1 MLESLKLFDFQSHR
15 VSKLVFSPGVNVI
28 TGQSDSGKTSLIRA
42 LRWVWSNRPSGD
54 SFLRHGEKEVIVKVK
69 TDDGHRIVRSKKPG
83 ENAYQVNGSSFTAV
97 GAGVPE
103 EVAKALNLEEIN
115 WQGQLD
121 RPGFILAEGP
131 SEVSRQLNEMA
142 GLEVIDRAFSNL
154 GKMKRRCDAS
164 YSDTKDELEKSRKIL
179 EETPDVKEARGQVD
193 KLEKLAKEWNTARD
207 IRSRV
212 GQMTAD
218 INEVLAKIRKLKKYT
233 QAEEEV
239 DNALG
244 MLEDLEHLEDR
255 KDTMEGIQADL
266 DCQRETIKELKRRLE
281 KEEKELAESWP
292 DECPLCGQ
300 SLKGRKE

>member
-1 MLESLKLFDFQSHR
+1 
-15 VSKLVFSPGVNVI
+15 
-28 TGQSDSGKTSLIRA
+28 
-42 LRWVWSNRPSGD
+42 
-54 SFLRHGEKEVIVKVK
+54 
-69 TDDGHRIVRSKKPG
+69 
-83 ENAYQVNGSSFTAV
+83 
-97 GAGVPE
+97 
-103 EVAKALNLEEIN
+103 
-115 WQGQLD
+115 
-121 RPGFILAEGP
+121 
-131 SEVSRQLNEMA
+131 
-142 GLEVIDRAFSNL
+142 
-154 GKMKRRCDAS
+154 
-164 YSDTKDELEKSRKIL
+164 
-179 EETPDVKEARGQVD
+179 
-193 KLEKLAKEWNTARD
+193 
-207 IRSRV
+207 
-212 GQMTAD
+212 MTAD